1 LFKSNYPYC
10 IVLKRGTIF
19 DPWIISEQD
28 YSMYNYGPNG
38 VSAFYQYQIEEVLLE
53 DIKDIIT

>member
-1 LFKSNYPYC
+1 
-10 IVLKRGTIF
+10 
-19 DPWIISEQD
+19 
-28 YSMYNYGPNG
+28 MYNYGPNG